1 MVQKSKAIEVT
12 ERLRNRAINQ
22 GWKCPVP
29 DQFLLSMAS
38 KGDKRIRDHPLKEKG
53 GKDISKLVSIIG
65 WEVGMGIGIKPAA
78 QR

>member
-1 MVQKSKAIEVT
+1 MTVRHSMIESRNSLQYIQMVQKSKAIEVT

-38 KGDKRIRDHPLKEKG
+38 KGDKRIRE
-53 GKDISKLVSIIG
+53 IIH
-65 WEVGMGIGIKPAA
+65 
-78 QR
+78 